1 MNQKIDNI
9 LSLYGLRR
17 KAGFNKSAD
26 MDTVYA
32 YHFLS
37 RFLTPFDQWPAY
49 QMGVIDK
56 DGNILVSRRDM
67 SVDQENCF
75 TKLDLIVLR
84 MKKAFERTPQGTF
97 LNRMPAQTIASMIL
111 KESEV
116 PTNVVGTGQIAQKD
130 ILLTKK
136 VIRRKLPQNQEN
148 SRDGNN

>member
-9 LSLYGLRR
+9 LSLYGLRK

-37 RFLTPFDQWPAY
+37 RFLTPFDQWPAFE
-49 QMGVIDK
+49 MGVIDK
-56 DGNILVSRRDM
+56 DGNIMISRREM
-67 SVDQENCF
+67 SIDQENCF

-84 MKKAFERTPQGTF
+84 MKKSFERTPQGTF
-97 LNRMPAQTIASMIL
+97 LSRMPAQTIASMIL

-136 VIRRKLPQNQEN
+136 IIKRKTLQNQGGVRN
-148 SRDGNN
+148 GNN